1 MRAEHLFQTKHTNC
15 ISTTPQVTPDAARLF
30 ESIKRGVISK
40 ETVDGITSGA
50 ISQAHFAMLLAGTDP
65 VRLGQSAF
73 ADQKEES
80 ISTLRVAVFP
90 GKQRPGALLSSC
102 TFFAR
107 PKLEKASLRN

>member
-1 MRAEHLFQTKHTNC
+1 MSSLVVK
-15 ISTTPQVTPDAARLF
+15 PPLGDVARLF
-30 ESIKRGVISK
+30 ESIRIGVISK
-40 ETVDGITSGA
+40 ETVDGITSGT
-50 ISQAHFAMLLAGTDP
+50 ISQEHFAMLLAGTDP

-80 ISTLRVAVFP
+80 LRVAVFP
-90 GKQRPGALLSSC
+90 GKQRPGAPLSSC